1 MTKQLEKKLG
11 IIDQDYPPLDPS
23 MKIIDSIDGIPLD
36 KFPQTYAGK
45 KIVSSVNGIPTTNL
59 HGRTVREVSHN
70 DSYSIFPQLAVYI
83 SKVKNYFFRK

>member
-45 KIVSSVNGIPTTNL
+45 KIVSSVDGMPTTNL
-59 HGRTVREVSHN
+59 HGRTVREVSQN
-70 DSYSIFPQLAVYI
+70 NSYPIRSQLVEYI
-83 SKVKNYFFRK
+83 SKVKNYFFRR